1 VHVDTDDEVSRQR
14 AVLRDLVALSAIPAA
29 WTGMDP
35 PAIATGLADELMG
48 LLELDFVFVRLCD
61 PDGAEAAEV
70 THGDTWKGFPEWLEG
85 HLVTGGQLLRKETLS
100 DVGGPE
106 RSRGIAMQIGV
117 NGAGGVVAAASE
129 RSDFPT
135 GTDELLLSLAANQAA
150 TAFQGA
156 RLIQERKRA
165 EAELREAR
173 NELEVKVAERTAD
186 LRRSEAHLA
195 QLAGEQT
202 ALRRVATLVA
212 REASEAEV
220 FTAIAH
226 GIGELLGAEEIR
238 MLRYEGDRTAVVV
251 AESGQRKDVL
261 PVGSRHRLGGQNA
274 VSRVFRTGHPARID
288 DYGTSSGQI
297 AERVRS
303 ADVRGVVAVPILVES
318 RLWGAMVTGTTG
330 DEPFPPE
337 TESRLGQFTE
347 LMATAIANADARD
360 QLTASRARVLT
371 AADEAR
377 RRVVRD
383 LHDGAQ
389 QRLVQAIV
397 TLRLAQEAVREKDR
411 EAEPLVG
418 EALELAERGIAEL
431 RELSHGILPTVLT
444 HGGLRAAVG
453 SVVARLD
460 LPVEFE
466 VPGERFPAEIE
477 ASAYFV
483 VAEALTNVVKHANA
497 ERAEVRAF
505 VQDGMLRI
513 EVRDDGIGGADPG
526 GNGLVGMDDRVTA
539 LGGRLRIESQAGAGT
554 LVAATLPLTAD

>member
-1 VHVDTDDEVSRQR
+1 VHVDTGDDVSRQR

-70 THGDTWKGFPEWLEG
+70 IRGDAWNGFPEWLEG
-85 HLVTGGQLLRKETLS
+85 HLVTGGQLSRKETFSHLRGS
-100 DVGGPE
+100 EPC
-106 RSRGIAMQIGV
+106 RGIAMQIGV
-117 NGAGGVVAAASE
+117 NGAAGVVAAASE

-135 GTDELLLSLAANQAA
+135 ATDDLLLSLAANHAA

-202 ALRRVATLVA
+202 ALRRVATQVA

-220 FTAIAH
+220 FSAIAD

-238 MLRYEGDRTAVVV
+238 MVRYEGDRTAVVV
-251 AESGQRKDVL
+251 AEAGQLKEVL
-261 PVGSRHRLGGQNA
+261 PVGSRHPLEGENA
-274 VSRVFRTGHPARID
+274 VSRVFRTGRPARID
-288 DYGTSSGQI
+288 DYGTASGQI

-303 ADVRGVVAVPILVES
+303 GDTRAAVAVPILVEG
-318 RLWGAMVTGTTG
+318 RVWGAIVTGTTG

-337 TESRLGQFTE
+337 TESRLVQFTE

-360 QLTASRARVLT
+360 QLTASRARMLT
-371 AADEAR
+371 AGDEAR
-377 RRVVRD
+377 RSVVRD

-389 QRLVQAIV
+389 ARLVQAIV

-505 VQDGMLRI
+505 VRDEMLRI